1 MKLLKIELVKLLRR
15 PRTYISFGVMFIIIL
30 LINLGIY
37 LEGETLLEFVF
48 KPLSDQFVISG
59 NLVNGYLVSHI
70 ILNTLWIHIPVLL
83 SIVTANVVSGEIES
97 GVIRF
102 YLTRPISRWKY
113 VINKLFIAFV
123 FADLFMLFLGL
134 ITFIPALLIFGTGDL
149 IVLLEGVQIIPEKE
163 LIQRFALAFLY
174 GVLSMSMFVSITVLL
189 STWLKN
195 TLAAILASLGLLIVS
210 TLLQTFAFGIFE
222 SWKPFL
228 FSHHMGQW
236 QLFFI
241 LDIPWSEIINSAL
254 ILLILTIGI
263 TGATLWKFEK
273 MQINT

>member
-1 MKLLKIELVKLLRR
+1 MKLLRIELVKLLRR
-15 PRTYISFGVMFIIIL
+15 PRTYITFGVMFIIIL

-37 LEGETLLEFVF
+37 LEGETLLDFIF

-59 NLVNGYLVSHI
+59 NLVNGYLLSHI

-83 SIVTANVVSGEIES
+83 SIVTANVISGEIES

-102 YLTRPISRWKY
+102 YLTRPIPRWKY
-113 VINKLFIAFV
+113 MINKLFVAFV
-123 FADLFMLFLGL
+123 FADLFMLFLGI
-134 ITFIPALLIFGTGDL
+134 ITFIPALFLFGTGDL
-149 IVLLEGVQIIPEKE
+149 IVLLEGVQIIPENE
-163 LIQRFALAFLY
+163 LIQRFTWAFLY
-174 GVLSMSMFVSITVLL
+174 GVLSMSMFVSVTVLL

-195 TLAAILASLGLLIVS
+195 TLAAILASLGIFIVS

-222 SWKPFL
+222 TWKPFL

-241 LDIPWSEIINSAL
+241 LEIPWNEIWVSAT
-254 ILLILTIGI
+254 ILLFLTIVI
-263 TGATLWKFEK
+263 SAVTIMKFEK